1 LRKRLSEERIAVV
14 AISGE
19 GTWQNDESDLTFK
32 AKDFSVIEALV
43 GTVVTAHSTGQGE
56 LRLAVV
62 EIPTEVEYPLY
73 G

>member
-1 LRKRLSEERIAVV
+1 MRKRLSEKRIAVV
-14 AISGE
+14 AIFGE

-32 AKDFSVIEALV
+32 AKDFSVIEAFED
-43 GTVVTAHSTGQGE
+43 TVVNAHSSGQTE